1 MAQGNKARVRMTFA
15 DGTAFDEWTSIQWR
29 DTWTDPLGD
38 LKLEAA
44 PARARIFEYRN
55 KLQKGELVTVHVN
68 DVNQGGFLI
77 QTVQTRVSPK
87 GGVLFSLQCHTPL
100 VTPFEGS
107 VDPKLSFKAQ
117 TDAPV
122 SDILLKAFGPYGF
135 GSFTGDEAASVS
147 ALTGRRIGNGR
158 PAVKIDALK
167 ADQACAQ
174 EGETVADFTKRI
186 VTRLGT
192 ALRMSATGTL
202 MLSAPDYD
210 QDPSF
215 TIVQSSDPRVGGD
228 RFIDDIEIED
238 TNENQ
243 FSECRVRGNPNDK
256 AGTTQTS
263 APDVT
268 VTSNFLFPN
277 RPAYKS
283 TAASYKPLI
292 IKDKNARDRD
302 RALSVAK
309 LAMGK
314 RAQNA
319 FVISGEVDGFVSTT
333 GRVWTA
339 GTLGNVRID
348 AIGFREPMLMLE
360 RHFSQNP
367 SSGQRCRV
375 RLIPLHALVLGDVP
389 GGG

>member
-1 MAQGNKARVRMTFA
+1 MAQGKKARVRMTFN
-15 DGTAFDEWTSIQWR
+15 DGTAFNEWTSIEWR

-55 KLQKGELVTVHVN
+55 KLQKGELVTVHIN

-77 QTVQTRVSPK
+77 QSVRTRISPK
-87 GGVLFSLQCHTPL
+87 AGVLFSIQCHTPL

-122 SDILLKAFGPYGF
+122 SDILLKAFGPFGF
-135 GSFTGDEAASVS
+135 DSFTGDEAASVS

-174 EGETVADFTKRI
+174 EGETVADFTKRV
-186 VTRLGT
+186 VTRLGV
-192 ALRMSATGTL
+192 ALRCSATGTL

-210 QDPSF
+210 QDASF
-215 TIVQSSDPRVGGD
+215 DLVQSDDPRVGGD

-238 TNENQ
+238 TNEGQ

-268 VTSNFLFPN
+268 VTAAELFPN

-319 FVISGEVDGFVSTT
+319 FVISGEVDGFVSTA

-339 GTLGNVRID
+339 GTIGNVRID
-348 AIGFREPMLMLE
+348 AVGFREPMFMLE
-360 RHFSQNP
+360 RHFSQST

-375 RLIPLHALVLGDVP
+375 RLIPVGALVLGDVP
-389 GGG
+389 GGS